1 MPGLIRRYGF
11 AAVVTAVLAVMAA
24 VVLVKSV
31 WPDGQGGGAA
41 AMSAAKQGGPQGGKQ
56 RGPGG
61 PGGEMV
67 GVQVAAI
74 GHSTFSDAIQAL
86 GSAQARESI
95 VITPK
100 VQDAIRAIR
109 FESGQRVRR
118 GQVLVEL
125 SSVEQ
130 QADLAEAVAA
140 NAAAQEEYRRFQ
152 ALAERG
158 FAPRARLEAAEAAA
172 GAAQA
177 RVNAGRSRMDDRVIR
192 APFNG
197 VMGLRL
203 ASPGQLV
210 RPGDQ
215 IGTLDDLSEIKLDF
229 DVAEARIA
237 NLRSGV
243 EITAT
248 TAAFPNETFRGRI
261 AQVDSRISADTRSM
275 RVRAVLPNPNE
286 RLRAGMLMNV
296 LVQSNPR
303 EALAAPEQA
312 IVDEATGSYVFVVV
326 SGEGGAQTAER
337 RPVRTGQRTGGVV
350 EIVEGLADG
359 EQVITEGV
367 TRVRPGA
374 PVQIAPPPAAAGSGA
389 EQGGDLRGR
398 GPQSAQAPARPG

>member
-24 VVLVKSV
+24 VVLIKSV
-31 WPDGQGGGAA
+31 WPDGDAGGAPSMA
-41 AMSAAKQGGPQGGKQ
+41 AAKQGGGPPGGKQ
-56 RGPGG
+56 GGGG
-61 PGGEMV
+61 PGGDMV
-67 GVQVAAI
+67 AVQVAEVTPT
-74 GHSTFSDAIQAL
+74 TFTDAIQAL

-100 VQDAIRAIR
+100 VQDAIRALR

-130 QADLAEAVAA
+130 AADLAEAVAA

-158 FAPRARLEAAEAAA
+158 FAPRARLEATQAAA
-172 GAAQA
+172 RAAQA
-177 RVNAGRSRMDDRVIR
+177 RVDAGRSRVDDRTIR
-192 APFNG
+192 APFSG

-229 DVAEARIA
+229 DVPESQIASLRAGVPIAAR
-237 NLRSGV
+237 
-243 EITAT
+243 
-248 TAAFPNETFRGRI
+248 TAAFPNEQFTGRI
-261 AQVDSRISADTRSM
+261 AQVDSRISAETRTM
-275 RVRAVLPNPNE
+275 RVRAILPNPRE
-286 RLRAGMLMNV
+286 RLRPGMLMTV
-296 LVQSNPR
+296 IVQSNPR
-303 EALAAPEQA
+303 EALAAPEPA
-312 IVDEATGSYVFVVV
+312 VVDDATGAYVFVVAA
-326 SGEGGAQTAER
+326 GEGGRQIAQR
-337 RPVRTGQRTGGVV
+337 RTVRTGQRTGGLV
-350 EIVEGLADG
+350 EIVEGLAAGDR
-359 EQVITEGV
+359 VITEGV
-367 TRVRPGA
+367 TRVRPDAPVRVAEPGA
-374 PVQIAPPPAAAGSGA
+374 PNGQAP
-389 EQGGDLRGR
+389 GGEIRGR

>member
-31 WPDGQGGGAA
+31 WPDGSAGGGAA
-41 AMSAAKQGGPQGGKQ
+41 AMSAGKQGGPPGGKQ
-56 RGPGG
+56 RGGG
-61 PGGEMV
+61 PGGDNV
-67 GVQVAAI
+67 AVQVAAVSN
-74 GHSTFSDAIQAL
+74 HTFTDAIQGL

-158 FAPRARLEAAEAAA
+158 FAPRARLEAAQAAA

-177 RVNAGRSRMDDRVIR
+177 RVTAGRSRMDDRVIR

-215 IGTLDDLSEIKLDF
+215 IGTLDDLSQIKLDF

-237 NLRSGV
+237 NLRPGV

-248 TAAFPNETFRGRI
+248 TAAFPNEEFRGRI
-261 AQVDSRISADTRSM
+261 AQIDSRISADTRAM

-286 RLRAGMLMNV
+286 RLRSGMLMNV
-296 LVQSNPR
+296 RVQSNPR

-312 IVDEATGSYVFVVV
+312 VVDEATGSYVYLVAA
-326 SGEGGAQTAER
+326 GEGGGQVAER
-337 RPVRTGQRTGGVV
+337 RTVRTGQRTGGLV
-350 EIVEGLADG
+350 EIVEGLAAGDR
-359 EQVITEGV
+359 VITEGV
-367 TRVRPGA
+367 TRVRPDAPVRIAEPGA
-374 PVQIAPPPAAAGSGA
+374 PAPGA
-389 EQGGDLRGR
+389 SDIRGR